1 MMRPFYGLMTFRRQ
15 ARLASTAP
23 LADKDG
29 PFAVSFVHRM
39 PFFRLYARAF
49 ALLSAAKGAAIA
61 LALANILVAA
71 AQFAEPVLLGRI
83 VDILT
88 AARAAARPPLW
99 DEIALPLAAWVGFG
113 LFAIFASVVVA
124 LNADRL
130 AHRRRLAVTA
140 AYFEHALHLPL
151 SFHVRAHSG
160 RLLKVMIEG
169 ADALFTLWLSFF
181 REHFAGVTSLFVL
194 LPLTVLIN
202 WRLGALLV
210 ALVIVFGVIMN
221 FVLRRTERR
230 QGEVGRFSS
239 DLAERVSDALGNVP
253 VIQSFAR
260 VEEET
265 RAVRGLIDALLAAQL
280 PVLSWWAAAAIA
292 TRACATL
299 TLFGIFVVG
308 IWLNIHGLATIG
320 EIIAF
325 MNLATML
332 ITRLEQIVGL
342 INYMFLQAPRLAQF
356 FDVLDAVSTVVD
368 RPNAIAVGRLEG
380 GVAFENVSYSYDG
393 LRDALSGLAFH
404 VAAGRTVALVGATGS
419 GKSTTLSLLHRVFDP
434 TRGRVLIDGR
444 DIREMTLLSLRR
456 NIGVVFQEPLLFARS
471 IEDNLRVGKPDATAE
486 EIARALERAQAA
498 DFVARLPNGL
508 STTISER
515 GRTLSGGER
524 QRLAIARALL
534 KDPPILILDEA
545 TSALDA
551 KTERQFQEALKAAT
565 AGRTTFVIAH
575 RLATIRHADEILV
588 FDHGRIVERGAFDEL
603 VAAGGLFASL
613 ARAQF
618 IESETSE
625 AAR

>member
-1 MMRPFYGLMTFRRQ
+1 MSL
-15 ARLASTAP
+15 L
-23 LADKDG
+23 
-29 PFAVSFVHRM
+29 
-39 PFFRLYARAF
+39 RLYARAF
-49 ALLSAAKGAAIA
+49 SMLSAAGGAAIA
-61 LALANILVAA
+61 LGFANILLAA

-83 VDILT
+83 VDALT
-88 AARAAARPPLW
+88 AAQAAARAPQW
-99 DEIALPLAAWVGFG
+99 REVALPLAAWVGFG
-113 LFAIFASVVVA
+113 LFTIAASVIVV

-130 AHRRRLAVTA
+130 AHRLRLAVMA

-169 ADALFTLWLSFF
+169 ADGLFTLWLSFF
-181 REHFAGVTSLFVL
+181 RDHCAGAVSLFVL
-194 LPLTVLIN
+194 LPLTLVLN
-202 WRLGALLV
+202 LRLGALLV
-210 ALVIVFGVIMN
+210 ALVIIFGLTMN
-221 FVLRRTERR
+221 FVLRRTER
-230 QGEVGRFSS
+230 QQDAVGRFSS

-308 IWLNIHGLATIG
+308 VWLNIEGKASIG

-325 MNLATML
+325 MNLATVL

-342 INYMFLQAPRLAQF
+342 VNFLFLQAPRLGQF
-356 FDVLDAVSTVVD
+356 FDVLDTASSVAD
-368 RPNAIAVGRLEG
+368 RPHATEVGR
-380 GVAFENVSYSYDG
+380 VAGRVTFEDVSYSYDG
-393 LRDALSGLAFH
+393 LRDALRNLSFD
-404 VAAGRTVALVGATGS
+404 VAPGRTIALVGATGS

-434 TRGRVLIDGR
+434 TKGRVLVDGR
-444 DIREMTLLSLRR
+444 DIKDITLKSLRQ

-471 IEDNLRVGKPDATAE
+471 VEDNLRVGKPEASAE
-486 EIARALERAQAA
+486 EIALALERAQAA
-498 DFVARLPNGL
+498 DFVADLPQGL
-508 STTISER
+508 STLISER

-551 KTERQFQEALKAAT
+551 KTERQFQEALKEAT
-565 AGRTTFVIAH
+565 RGRTTFVIAH
-575 RLATIRHADEILV
+575 RLATIRKADEILV
-588 FDHGRIVERGAFDEL
+588 FDRGRIVERGVFAEL
-603 VAAGGLFASL
+603 IAAGGLFASL

-618 IESETSE
+618 IENE
-625 AAR
+625 AATR

>member
-1 MMRPFYGLMTFRRQ
+1 M
-15 ARLASTAP
+15 S
-23 LADKDG
+23 
-29 PFAVSFVHRM
+29 
-39 PFFRLYARAF
+39 FFRLYARAF
-49 ALLSAAKGAAIA
+49 ALLSRARGAAVA
-61 LALANILVAA
+61 LALANVLVAA

-83 VDILT
+83 VDKLT
-88 AARAAARPPLW
+88 AAQAAARAPQWREVAP
-99 DEIALPLAAWVGFG
+99 PLAAWVAFG
-113 LFAIFASVVVA
+113 LFTIIASVIVA

-130 AHRRRLAVTA
+130 AHRRRLAVMA

-151 SFHVRAHSG
+151 SFHVRAQSG

-169 ADALFTLWLSFF
+169 ADGLFTLWLSFF
-181 REHFAGVTSLFVL
+181 REHCAGVTALFVL
-194 LPLTVLIN
+194 LPLTLFIN

-210 ALVIVFGVIMN
+210 ALVLAFGLTMN

-230 QGEVGRFSS
+230 QSEVGRYSS

-265 RAVRGLIDALLAAQL
+265 RAVRGLINELLAAQL

-299 TLFGIFVVG
+299 TLFGIFIVG
-308 IWLNIHGLATIG
+308 IWLNIQRLATIG

-356 FDVLDAVSTVVD
+356 FDVLDTVSTVAD
-368 RPNAIAVGRLEG
+368 RPGALEVGRLKG
-380 GVAFENVSYSYDG
+380 AVTFENVSYSYDG
-393 LRDALSGLAFH
+393 VRDALSDLSFH
-404 VAAGRTVALVGATGS
+404 VAPGRTVALVGATGS
-419 GKSTTLSLLHRVFDP
+419 GKSTTVSLLHRVFDP
-434 TRGRVLIDGR
+434 TKGRVLIDGG
-444 DIREMTLLSLRR
+444 DIRDMTLLSLRR

-471 IEDNLRVGKPDATAE
+471 IEDNLRVGKPEATDD
-486 EIARALERAQAA
+486 EIALALERAQAA
-498 DFVARLPNGL
+498 DFVARLPQGL
-508 STTISER
+508 STPISER

-551 KTERQFQEALKAAT
+551 KTERQFQAALKAAT

-575 RLATIRHADEILV
+575 RLATIRDADEILV
-588 FDHGRIVERGAFDEL
+588 FDQGRIVERGDFDAL

-618 IESETSE
+618 IESEVGE

>member
-1 MMRPFYGLMTFRRQ
+1 M
-15 ARLASTAP
+15 
-23 LADKDG
+23 
-29 PFAVSFVHRM
+29 SFL
-39 PFFRLYARAF
+39 RLYRRAF
-49 ALLSAAKGAAIA
+49 AQLAAARGAASA
-61 LALANILVAA
+61 LALANLLVAA
-71 AQFAEPVLLGRI
+71 AQFAEPILLGRI
-83 VDILT
+83 VDKLT
-88 AARAAARPPLW
+88 AARAAARAPQWGDVAP
-99 DEIALPLAAWVGFG
+99 PLAAWVGFG
-113 LFAIFASVVVA
+113 LFIIAASVIVA

-130 AHRRRLAVTA
+130 AHRRRLAVMA

-169 ADALFTLWLSFF
+169 ADGLFTLWLSFF
-181 REHFAGVTSLFVL
+181 REHCASVAALVIL
-194 LPLTVLIN
+194 LPLTLVLN
-202 WRLGALLV
+202 WRLGSLLL
-210 ALVIVFGVIMN
+210 ALVIAFGLTMN

-230 QGEVGRFSS
+230 QGEVGRYSS

-260 VEEET
+260 VDEET

-280 PVLSWWAAAAIA
+280 PVLSWWAAASIA

-299 TLFGIFVVG
+299 TLFGIFIVG
-308 IWLNIHGLATIG
+308 IWLNINGLATIG

-325 MNLATML
+325 MSLAAML
-332 ITRLEQIVGL
+332 IARLEQIVGFF
-342 INYMFLQAPRLAQF
+342 NYLLLQAPRLAQF
-356 FDVLDAVSTVVD
+356 FDVLDTVSTVAD
-368 RPNAIAVGRLEG
+368 RAGAVVVGRLEG
-380 GVAFENVSYSYDG
+380 EVTFDNVSYSYDG
-393 LRDALSGLAFH
+393 LRDALSGLSFH
-404 VAAGRTVALVGATGS
+404 VAPGRTIALVGATGS

-434 TRGRVLIDGR
+434 TKGRILIDGR
-444 DIREMTLLSLRR
+444 NLKTMTLTSLRK

-471 IEDNLRVGKPDATAE
+471 IEDNLRVGKPEASAE
-486 EIARALERAQAA
+486 EIAVALQRAQAA
-498 DFVARLPNGL
+498 DFVGRLPQGL
-508 STTISER
+508 ATLISER

-575 RLATIRHADEILV
+575 RLATIRDADEILV
-588 FDHGRIVERGAFDEL
+588 FDEGRIVERGAFDDL
-603 VAAGGLFASL
+603 IAAGGHFASL

-618 IESETSE
+618 IDGEIG
-625 AAR
+625 AAAQ

>member
-1 MMRPFYGLMTFRRQ
+1 MSL
-15 ARLASTAP
+15 L
-23 LADKDG
+23 
-29 PFAVSFVHRM
+29 
-39 PFFRLYARAF
+39 RLYARAF
-49 ALLSAAKGAAIA
+49 SMLSAAGGAAIA
-61 LALANILVAA
+61 LGFANILLAA

-83 VDILT
+83 VDALT
-88 AARAAARPPLW
+88 AAQAAARAPQW
-99 DEIALPLAAWVGFG
+99 REVALPLAAWVGFG
-113 LFAIFASVVVA
+113 LFTIAASVIVV

-130 AHRRRLAVTA
+130 AHRLRLAVMA

-169 ADALFTLWLSFF
+169 ADGLFTLWLSFF
-181 REHFAGVTSLFVL
+181 RDHCAGAVSLFVL
-194 LPLTVLIN
+194 LPLTLVRNL
-202 WRLGALLV
+202 RLGALLV
-210 ALVIVFGVIMN
+210 ALVIIFGLTMN
-221 FVLRRTERR
+221 FVLRRTER
-230 QGEVGRFSS
+230 QQDAVGRFSS

-308 IWLNIHGLATIG
+308 VWLNIEGKASIG

-325 MNLATML
+325 MNLATVL

-342 INYMFLQAPRLAQF
+342 VNFLFLQAPRLGQF
-356 FDVLDAVSTVVD
+356 FDVLDTASSVAD
-368 RPNAIAVGRLEG
+368 RPHATEVGR
-380 GVAFENVSYSYDG
+380 VAGRVTFEDVSYSYDG
-393 LRDALSGLAFH
+393 LRDALRNLSFD
-404 VAAGRTVALVGATGS
+404 VAPGRTIALVGATGS

-434 TRGRVLIDGR
+434 TKGRVLVDGR
-444 DIREMTLLSLRR
+444 DIKDITLKSLRQ

-471 IEDNLRVGKPDATAE
+471 VEDNLRVGKPEASAE
-486 EIARALERAQAA
+486 EIALALERAQAA
-498 DFVARLPNGL
+498 DFVADLPQGL
-508 STTISER
+508 STLISER

-551 KTERQFQEALKAAT
+551 KTERQFQEALKEAT
-565 AGRTTFVIAH
+565 RGRTTFVIAH
-575 RLATIRHADEILV
+575 RLATIRKADEILV
-588 FDHGRIVERGAFDEL
+588 FDRGRIVERGVFAEL
-603 VAAGGLFASL
+603 IAAGGLFASL

-618 IESETSE
+618 IENE
-625 AAR
+625 AATR

>member
-1 MMRPFYGLMTFRRQ
+1 M
-15 ARLASTAP
+15 
-23 LADKDG
+23 
-29 PFAVSFVHRM
+29 SFL
-39 PFFRLYARAF
+39 RLYARAF
-49 ALLSAAKGAAIA
+49 ALLSAARGAAIA
-61 LALANILVAA
+61 LALANILVAL

-83 VDILT
+83 VDVLT
-88 AARAAARPPLW
+88 SARAASRPPQW
-99 DEIALPLAAWVGFG
+99 PEVGLPLAAWVAFG
-113 LFAIFASVVVA
+113 LFTIVASVVVA

-130 AHRRRLAVTA
+130 AHRRRLAIMAV
-140 AYFEHALHLPL
+140 YFEHALHLPL
-151 SFHVRAHSG
+151 SFHIRAHSG
-160 RLLKVMIEG
+160 RLLKIMIEG
-169 ADALFTLWLSFF
+169 SDGLFTLWLSFF
-181 REHFAGVTSLFVL
+181 REHFAGATSLFIL
-194 LPLTVLIN
+194 LPLTVFIN

-210 ALVIVFGVIMN
+210 GLVIVFGLIIN

-280 PVLSWWAAAAIA
+280 PVLSWWAAATIA

-299 TLFGIFVVG
+299 TLFGVFIVG
-308 IWLNIHGLATIG
+308 IWLNMRGQATIG

-332 ITRLEQIVGL
+332 ITRLEQIVGVA
-342 INYMFLQAPRLAQF
+342 NYMFLQAPRLAQF
-356 FDVLDAVSTVVD
+356 FEVLDSVSTVAD
-368 RPNAIAVGRLEG
+368 RRGAITVGRLAGE
-380 GVAFENVSYSYDG
+380 VSFENVSYSYDG
-393 LRDALSGLAFH
+393 LRDALSGLDFH
-404 VAAGRTVALVGATGS
+404 VAPGRTIALVGATGS

-434 TRGRVLIDGR
+434 TEGRVLIDGC
-444 DIREMTLLSLRR
+444 DIRDMTLVSLRR

-471 IEDNLRVGKPDATAE
+471 IEDNLRVGKPEATDE
-486 EIARALERAQAA
+486 EIALALQRAQAA
-498 DFVARLPNGL
+498 DFVARLPEGL
-508 STTISER
+508 KTPISER

-524 QRLAIARALL
+524 QRLSIARALL

-575 RLATIRHADEILV
+575 RLATIRDADEILV
-588 FDHGRIVERGAFDEL
+588 FDEGRIVERGDFDAL
-603 VAAGGLFASL
+603 VASGGLFASL

-618 IESETSE
+618 IDSEIDE
-625 AAR
+625 AAG

>member
-1 MMRPFYGLMTFRRQ
+1 M
-15 ARLASTAP
+15 S
-23 LADKDG
+23 
-29 PFAVSFVHRM
+29 
-39 PFFRLYARAF
+39 FFRLYARAF
-49 ALLSAAKGAAIA
+49 ALLSAARGAAVA
-61 LALANILVAA
+61 LALANLLVAS

-83 VDILT
+83 VDALT
-88 AARAAARPPLW
+88 AARAASRAPQWR
-99 DEIALPLAAWVGFG
+99 EVGAPLALWVAFG
-113 LFAIFASVVVA
+113 LFTIVASVIVA

-130 AHRRRLAVTA
+130 AHRRRLAIMA

-169 ADALFTLWLSFF
+169 SDALFTLWLSFF
-181 REHFAGVTSLFVL
+181 REHFAGATSLFIL
-194 LPLTVLIN
+194 LPLTVFIN

-210 ALVIVFGVIMN
+210 ALVIVFGLTIN

-230 QGEVGRFSS
+230 QDEVGRFSS

-265 RAVRGLIDALLAAQL
+265 RAVRGLIDTLLAAQL
-280 PVLSWWAAAAIA
+280 PVLSWWAAATIA

-299 TLFGIFVVG
+299 TLFGMFIVG
-308 IWLNIHGLATIG
+308 IWLNMNGQATIG

-332 ITRLEQIVGL
+332 ITRLEQIVGVT
-342 INYMFLQAPRLAQF
+342 NYMFLQAPRLTQF
-356 FDVLDAVSTVVD
+356 FEVLDSVSTVTD
-368 RPNAIAVGRLEG
+368 RPDAIEVGRLKGE
-380 GVAFENVSYSYDG
+380 VTFENVSYSYDG
-393 LRDALSGLAFH
+393 VRDALTGLDFR
-404 VAAGRTVALVGATGS
+404 VAPGRTIALVGATGS

-434 TRGRVLIDGR
+434 TKGRVLIDGR
-444 DIREMTLLSLRR
+444 DIRDMTLLSLRR

-471 IEDNLRVGKPDATAE
+471 IEDNLRIGKPDATAE
-486 EIARALERAQAA
+486 EITLALERAQAA
-498 DFVARLPNGL
+498 DFVARLPSGL
-508 STTISER
+508 QTSISER

-524 QRLAIARALL
+524 QRLSIARALL

-575 RLATIRHADEILV
+575 RLATIRDADEILV
-588 FDHGRIVERGAFDEL
+588 FDDGRIVERGGFDEL
-603 VAAGGLFASL
+603 VAAGGLFDSL

-618 IESETSE
+618 IDSEVDE
-625 AAR
+625 AAG

>member
-1 MMRPFYGLMTFRRQ
+1 M
-15 ARLASTAP
+15 S
-23 LADKDG
+23 
-29 PFAVSFVHRM
+29 
-39 PFFRLYARAF
+39 FFRLYVRAF
-49 ALLSAAKGAAIA
+49 ALLSAARGAAIA
-61 LALANILVAA
+61 LTLANLLVAL

-83 VDILT
+83 VDVLT
-88 AARAAARPPLW
+88 SARAASRPPRW
-99 DEIALPLAAWVGFG
+99 PEVSLPLAAWVAFG
-113 LFAIFASVVVA
+113 LFTIVASVIVA

-130 AHRRRLAVTA
+130 AHRRRLAIMAV
-140 AYFEHALHLPL
+140 YFEHALHLPL

-169 ADALFTLWLSFF
+169 SDGLFTLWLSFF
-181 REHFAGVTSLFVL
+181 REHFAGATSLFIL
-194 LPLTVLIN
+194 LPLTVFIN

-210 ALVIVFGVIMN
+210 GLVVIFGLTIN

-230 QGEVGRFSS
+230 QGEVGRYSS

-265 RAVRGLIDALLAAQL
+265 RAVRGLIDTLLAAQL
-280 PVLSWWAAAAIA
+280 PVLSWWAAATIA

-299 TLFGIFVVG
+299 TLFGIFIVG
-308 IWLNIHGLATIG
+308 IWLNMRGQATIG
-320 EIIAF
+320 EIITF

-332 ITRLEQIVGL
+332 ITRLEQIVGVA
-342 INYMFLQAPRLAQF
+342 NYMFMQAPRLAQF
-356 FDVLDAVSTVVD
+356 FEVLDSVSTVAN
-368 RPNAIAVGRLEG
+368 RPDAIAVGRLKGE
-380 GVAFENVSYSYDG
+380 VRFENVSYSYDG
-393 LRDALSGLAFH
+393 MRDALSGLNFK
-404 VAAGRTVALVGATGS
+404 VAPGRTIALVGATGS

-444 DIREMTLLSLRR
+444 DIRDMTLVSLRQ

-471 IEDNLRVGKPDATAE
+471 IEDNLRVGKPEASAE
-486 EIARALERAQAA
+486 EIALALQRAQAA
-498 DFVARLPNGL
+498 DFVARLPDGL
-508 STTISER
+508 KTPISER

-524 QRLAIARALL
+524 QRLSIARALL

-575 RLATIRHADEILV
+575 RLATIRDADEILV
-588 FDHGRIVERGAFDEL
+588 FDEGRIVERGDFDEL

-618 IESETSE
+618 IDSEVDE
-625 AAR
+625 AAG

>member
-1 MMRPFYGLMTFRRQ
+1 M
-15 ARLASTAP
+15 S
-23 LADKDG
+23 
-29 PFAVSFVHRM
+29 
-39 PFFRLYARAF
+39 FFRLYARAF
-49 ALLSAAKGAAIA
+49 ALLSRARGAAVA
-61 LALANILVAA
+61 LALANVLVAA

-83 VDILT
+83 VDKLT
-88 AARAAARPPLW
+88 AAQAAARAPQWREVAP
-99 DEIALPLAAWVGFG
+99 PLAAWVAFG
-113 LFAIFASVVVA
+113 LFTIIASVIVA

-130 AHRRRLAVTA
+130 AHRRRLAVMA

-169 ADALFTLWLSFF
+169 ADGLFTLWLSFF
-181 REHFAGVTSLFVL
+181 REHCAGVTALFVL
-194 LPLTVLIN
+194 LPLTLFIN

-210 ALVIVFGVIMN
+210 ALVLAFGLTMN

-230 QGEVGRFSS
+230 QSEVGRYSS

-265 RAVRGLIDALLAAQL
+265 RAVRGLINELLAAQL

-299 TLFGIFVVG
+299 TLFGIFIVG
-308 IWLNIHGLATIG
+308 IWLNIQRLATIG

-356 FDVLDAVSTVVD
+356 FDVLDTVSTVAD
-368 RPNAIAVGRLEG
+368 RPGALEVGRLKG
-380 GVAFENVSYSYDG
+380 AVTFENVSYSYDG
-393 LRDALSGLAFH
+393 VRDALSDLSFH
-404 VAAGRTVALVGATGS
+404 VAPGRTVALVGATGS
-419 GKSTTLSLLHRVFDP
+419 GKSTTVSLLHRVFDP
-434 TRGRVLIDGR
+434 TKGRVLIDGG
-444 DIREMTLLSLRR
+444 DIRDMTLLSLRR

-471 IEDNLRVGKPDATAE
+471 IEDNLRVGKPEATDD
-486 EIARALERAQAA
+486 EIALALERAQAA
-498 DFVARLPNGL
+498 DFVARLPQGL
-508 STTISER
+508 STPISER

-551 KTERQFQEALKAAT
+551 KTERQFQAALKAAT

-575 RLATIRHADEILV
+575 RLATIRDADEILV
-588 FDHGRIVERGAFDEL
+588 FDQGRIVERGDFDAL

-618 IESETSE
+618 IESEVGE

>member
-1 MMRPFYGLMTFRRQ
+1 M
-15 ARLASTAP
+15 
-23 LADKDG
+23 
-29 PFAVSFVHRM
+29 
-39 PFFRLYARAF
+39 
-49 ALLSAAKGAAIA
+49 LSAAGGAAIA
-61 LALANILVAA
+61 LGFANILLAA

-83 VDILT
+83 VDALT
-88 AARAAARPPLW
+88 AAQAAARAPQW
-99 DEIALPLAAWVGFG
+99 REVALPLAAWVGFG
-113 LFAIFASVVVA
+113 LFTIAASVIVV

-130 AHRRRLAVTA
+130 AHRLRLAVMA

-169 ADALFTLWLSFF
+169 ADGLFTLWLSFF
-181 REHFAGVTSLFVL
+181 RDHCAGAVSLFVL
-194 LPLTVLIN
+194 LPLTLVLN
-202 WRLGALLV
+202 LRLGALLV
-210 ALVIVFGVIMN
+210 ALVIIFGLTMN
-221 FVLRRTERR
+221 FVLRRTER
-230 QGEVGRFSS
+230 QQDAVGRFSS

-308 IWLNIHGLATIG
+308 VWLNIEGKASIG

-325 MNLATML
+325 MNLATVL

-342 INYMFLQAPRLAQF
+342 VNFLFLQAPRLGQF
-356 FDVLDAVSTVVD
+356 FDVLDTASSVAD
-368 RPNAIAVGRLEG
+368 RPHATEVGR
-380 GVAFENVSYSYDG
+380 VAGRVTFEDVSYSYDG
-393 LRDALSGLAFH
+393 LRDALRNLSFD
-404 VAAGRTVALVGATGS
+404 VAPGRTIALVGATGS

-434 TRGRVLIDGR
+434 TKGRVLVDGR
-444 DIREMTLLSLRR
+444 DIKDITLKSLRQ

-471 IEDNLRVGKPDATAE
+471 VEDNLRVGKPEASAE
-486 EIARALERAQAA
+486 EIALALERAQAA
-498 DFVARLPNGL
+498 DFVADLPQGL
-508 STTISER
+508 STLISER

-551 KTERQFQEALKAAT
+551 KTERQFQEALKEAT
-565 AGRTTFVIAH
+565 RGRTTFVIAH
-575 RLATIRHADEILV
+575 RLATIRKADEILV
-588 FDHGRIVERGAFDEL
+588 FDRGRIVERGVFAEL
-603 VAAGGLFASL
+603 IAAGGLFASL

-618 IESETSE
+618 IENE
-625 AAR
+625 AATR

>member
-1 MMRPFYGLMTFRRQ
+1 MSL
-15 ARLASTAP
+15 L
-23 LADKDG
+23 
-29 PFAVSFVHRM
+29 
-39 PFFRLYARAF
+39 RLYARAF
-49 ALLSAAKGAAIA
+49 SMLSAAGGAAIA
-61 LALANILVAA
+61 LGFANILLAA

-83 VDILT
+83 VDALT
-88 AARAAARPPLW
+88 AAQAAARAPQW
-99 DEIALPLAAWVGFG
+99 REVALPLAAWVGFG
-113 LFAIFASVVVA
+113 LFTIAASVIVV

-130 AHRRRLAVTA
+130 AHRLRLAVMA

-169 ADALFTLWLSFF
+169 ADGLFTLWLSFF
-181 REHFAGVTSLFVL
+181 RDHCAGAVSLFVL
-194 LPLTVLIN
+194 LPLTLVLN
-202 WRLGALLV
+202 LRLGALLV
-210 ALVIVFGVIMN
+210 ALVIIFGLTMN
-221 FVLRRTERR
+221 FVLRRTER
-230 QGEVGRFSS
+230 QQDAVGRFSS

-308 IWLNIHGLATIG
+308 VWLNIEGKASIG

-325 MNLATML
+325 MNLATVL

-342 INYMFLQAPRLAQF
+342 VNFLFLQAPRLGQF
-356 FDVLDAVSTVVD
+356 FDVLDTASSVAD
-368 RPNAIAVGRLEG
+368 RPHATEVGR
-380 GVAFENVSYSYDG
+380 VAGRVTFEDVSYSYDG
-393 LRDALSGLAFH
+393 LRDALRNLSFD
-404 VAAGRTVALVGATGS
+404 VAPGRTIALVGATGS

-434 TRGRVLIDGR
+434 TKGRVLVDGR
-444 DIREMTLLSLRR
+444 DIKDITLKSLRQ

-471 IEDNLRVGKPDATAE
+471 VEDNLRVGKPEASAE
-486 EIARALERAQAA
+486 EIALALERAQAA
-498 DFVARLPNGL
+498 DFVADLPQGL
-508 STTISER
+508 STLISER

-565 AGRTTFVIAH
+565 RGRTTFVVAH
-575 RLATIRHADEILV
+575 RLATIRKVDEILV
-588 FDHGRIVERGAFDEL
+588 FDRGRIVERGSFAEL
-603 VAAGGLFASL
+603 VAAGGVFASL
-613 ARAQF
+613 ARSQF
-618 IESETSE
+618 IESE
-625 AAR
+625 AASP

>member
-1 MMRPFYGLMTFRRQ
+1 M
-15 ARLASTAP
+15 S
-23 LADKDG
+23 
-29 PFAVSFVHRM
+29 
-39 PFFRLYARAF
+39 FFRLYARAF
-49 ALLSAAKGAAIA
+49 AQLAAAKNAAIA
-61 LALANILVAA
+61 LGFANILVAA

-83 VDILT
+83 VDALT
-88 AARAAARPPLW
+88 AARAATRPPQW
-99 DEIALPLAAWVGFG
+99 GEVAPPLAAWVTFG
-113 LFAIFASVVVA
+113 LFTIAASVIVA

-130 AHRRRLAVTA
+130 AHRLRLKVMA
-140 AYFEHALHLPL
+140 AYFEHTLHLPL

-169 ADALFTLWLSFF
+169 ADGLFTLWLSFF
-181 REHFAGVTSLFVL
+181 RDHCAGAVSLFVL
-194 LPLTVLIN
+194 LPLTLVVN

-210 ALVIVFGVIMN
+210 GLVIFFGLTMN

-230 QGEVGRFSS
+230 QDAVGRFSS

-265 RAVRGLIDALLAAQL
+265 RAVRDLVDALLAAQL

-299 TLFGIFVVG
+299 TLFGVFIVG
-308 IWLNIHGLATIG
+308 IWLNIDGLATIG
-320 EIIAF
+320 EIITF

-342 INYMFLQAPRLAQF
+342 VNYMFMQAPRLAQF
-356 FDVLDAVSTVVD
+356 FEVFDTVSTVADKPGAV
-368 RPNAIAVGRLEG
+368 AVGRLAG
-380 GVAFENVSYSYDG
+380 RATFENVSYSYDG
-393 LRDALSGLAFH
+393 QRDALSDLNFD
-404 VAAGRTVALVGATGS
+404 VTPGRTIALVGATGS

-434 TRGRVLIDGR
+434 TKGRVLVDGR
-444 DIREMTLLSLRR
+444 DIRDITLDSLRR

-471 IEDNLRVGKPDATAE
+471 IEDNLKVGKPDATPQ
-486 EIARALERAQAA
+486 EIALALERAQAA
-498 DFVARLPNGL
+498 EFVAGLPQGL
-508 STTISER
+508 ATPVSER

-565 AGRTTFVIAH
+565 RGRTTFVIAH
-575 RLATIRHADEILV
+575 RLATIREADEIFV
-588 FDHGRIVERGAFDEL
+588 FDAGRIVERGSFGAL

-618 IESETSE
+618 LDNETGSE
-625 AAR
+625 AAAQ

>member
-1 MMRPFYGLMTFRRQ
+1 MSL
-15 ARLASTAP
+15 L
-23 LADKDG
+23 
-29 PFAVSFVHRM
+29 
-39 PFFRLYARAF
+39 RLYARAF
-49 ALLSAAKGAAIA
+49 SMLSAAGGAAIA
-61 LALANILVAA
+61 LGFANILLAA

-83 VDILT
+83 VDALT
-88 AARAAARPPLW
+88 AAQAAARAPQW
-99 DEIALPLAAWVGFG
+99 RVVALPLAAWVGFG
-113 LFAIFASVVVA
+113 LFTIAASVIVV

-130 AHRRRLAVTA
+130 AHRLRLAVMA

-169 ADALFTLWLSFF
+169 ADGLFTLWLSFF
-181 REHFAGVTSLFVL
+181 RDHCAGAVSLFVL
-194 LPLTVLIN
+194 LPLTLVLN
-202 WRLGALLV
+202 LRLGALLV
-210 ALVIVFGVIMN
+210 ALVIIFGLTMN
-221 FVLRRTERR
+221 FVLRRTER
-230 QGEVGRFSS
+230 QQDAVGRFSS

-308 IWLNIHGLATIG
+308 VWLNIEGKASIG

-325 MNLATML
+325 MNLATVL

-342 INYMFLQAPRLAQF
+342 VNFLFLQAPRLGQF
-356 FDVLDAVSTVVD
+356 FDVLDTASSVAD
-368 RPNAIAVGRLEG
+368 RPHATEVGR
-380 GVAFENVSYSYDG
+380 VAGRVTFEDVSYSYDG
-393 LRDALSGLAFH
+393 LRDALRNLSFD
-404 VAAGRTVALVGATGS
+404 VAPGRTIALVGATGS

-434 TRGRVLIDGR
+434 TKGRVLVDGR
-444 DIREMTLLSLRR
+444 DIKDITLKSLRQ

-471 IEDNLRVGKPDATAE
+471 VEDNLRVGKPEASAE
-486 EIARALERAQAA
+486 EIALALERAQAA
-498 DFVARLPNGL
+498 DFVADLPQGL
-508 STTISER
+508 STLISER

-551 KTERQFQEALKAAT
+551 KTERQFQEALKEAT
-565 AGRTTFVIAH
+565 RGRTTFVIAH
-575 RLATIRHADEILV
+575 RLATIRKADEILV
-588 FDHGRIVERGAFDEL
+588 FDRGRIVERGVFAEL
-603 VAAGGLFASL
+603 IAAGGLFASL

-618 IESETSE
+618 IENE
-625 AAR
+625 AATR

>member
-1 MMRPFYGLMTFRRQ
+1 MSL
-15 ARLASTAP
+15 L
-23 LADKDG
+23 
-29 PFAVSFVHRM
+29 
-39 PFFRLYARAF
+39 RLYARAF
-49 ALLSAAKGAAIA
+49 SMLSAAGGAAIA
-61 LALANILVAA
+61 LGFANILLAA

-83 VDILT
+83 VDALT
-88 AARAAARPPLW
+88 AAQAAARAPQW
-99 DEIALPLAAWVGFG
+99 RVVALPLAAWVGFG
-113 LFAIFASVVVA
+113 LFTIAASVIVV

-130 AHRRRLAVTA
+130 AHRLRLAVMA

-169 ADALFTLWLSFF
+169 ADGLFTLWLSFF
-181 REHFAGVTSLFVL
+181 RDHCAGAVSLFVL
-194 LPLTVLIN
+194 LPLTLVRNL
-202 WRLGALLV
+202 RLGALLV
-210 ALVIVFGVIMN
+210 ALVIIFGLTMN
-221 FVLRRTERR
+221 FVLRRTER
-230 QGEVGRFSS
+230 QQDAVGRFSS

-308 IWLNIHGLATIG
+308 VWLNIEGKASIG

-325 MNLATML
+325 MNLATVL

-342 INYMFLQAPRLAQF
+342 VNFLFLQAPRLGQF
-356 FDVLDAVSTVVD
+356 FDVLDTASSVAD
-368 RPNAIAVGRLEG
+368 RPHATEVGR
-380 GVAFENVSYSYDG
+380 VAGRVTFEDVSYSYDG
-393 LRDALSGLAFH
+393 LRDALRNLSFD
-404 VAAGRTVALVGATGS
+404 VAPGRTIALVGATGS

-434 TRGRVLIDGR
+434 TKGRVLVDGR
-444 DIREMTLLSLRR
+444 DIKDITLKSLRQ

-471 IEDNLRVGKPDATAE
+471 VEDNLRVGKPEASAE
-486 EIARALERAQAA
+486 EIALALERAQAA
-498 DFVARLPNGL
+498 DFVADLPQGL
-508 STTISER
+508 STLISER

-551 KTERQFQEALKAAT
+551 KTERQFQEALKEAT
-565 AGRTTFVIAH
+565 RGRTTFVIAH
-575 RLATIRHADEILV
+575 RLATIRKADEILV
-588 FDHGRIVERGAFDEL
+588 FDRGRIVERGVFAEL
-603 VAAGGLFASL
+603 IAAGGLFASL

-618 IESETSE
+618 IENE
-625 AAR
+625 AATR